1 MKHLR
6 QRGLTLIELT
16 MAAAVA
22 AILLAIASP
31 SFEQA
36 LNGNRLSSAAGE
48 FTAAMQLARS
58 EAIRAN
64 RRVTLCRS
72 VDGSACSSTGSTWP
86 GWIVFID
93 SDADG
98 VRGLLEP
105 VVKSGTIDTPLQGL
119 TSASLTALGE
129 RITFRG
135 DGTARAAG
143 GQTLLVGTL
152 SLCMATMQPTENAR
166 DVGIAFGSRT
176 AIRRRNGGGACA
188 TPANS

>member
-72 VDGSACSSTGSTWP
+72 ADGSACSTTGSTWP

-119 TSASLTALGE
+119 TSASLTELGE

-135 DGTARAAG
+135 DGTARAAD

-152 SLCMATMQPTENAR
+152 SLCMATTQPAENAR

-188 TPANS
+188 TPSNS

>member
-72 VDGSACSSTGSTWP
+72 ADGSACSTTGSTWP

-119 TSASLTALGE
+119 TSASLTELGE

-135 DGTARAAG
+135 DGTARAAD

-152 SLCMATMQPTENAR
+152 SLCMATTQPAENAR